1 MSKSIIDCPIV
12 IADPHRQIQSNTRL
26 PGTFRVLRALQ
37 STVILYTSKLLVMFG
52 PLGISL
58 APYIRS
64 SKTLS
69 SYIQPIANWYVN
81 VSGYR
86 KYGFKYDDLCK
97 SLGRSYRH
105 GLTFSLEW
113 WKRMTKSKGYDQN
126 SHSFLSKLI
135 EISTGSCTLDSSR
148 MLRSWLP
155 PQARISSKCSAQA
168 VGEGPMDTRRRGMSQ
183 NINTSLEMNE

>member
-1 MSKSIIDCPIV
+1 
-12 IADPHRQIQSNTRL
+12 
-26 PGTFRVLRALQ
+26 
-37 STVILYTSKLLVMFG
+37 MFG

-113 WKRMTKSKGYDQN
+113 WKRTTKSKGYDQN

-183 NINTSLEMNE
+183 NINTSLEMNEWIQLTLDQDVRYLKPHILNILKEEAERNKWDNLTFSKK